1 MNLVRIIYISSATS
15 PMSDAA
21 LAALVA
27 QARSF
32 NADHGLTGMLI
43 YAEGNFL
50 QVLEGDER
58 EVDDLYERINRDS
71 RHQHLLCLE
80 RTAIASR
87 GFPDWNMGFRKLSGE
102 ECEDLPDWLSG
113 IPGEAPPPPRE
124 GLALLQRYGQGEG

>member
-1 MNLVRIIYISSATS
+1 MNLVRIIYISSATA

-50 QVLEGDER
+50 QLLEGDER
-58 EVDDLYERINRDS
+58 EVDELYERISRDP
-71 RHQHLLCLE
+71 RHAHLIRLE
-80 RTAIASR
+80 RTPIAR
-87 GFPDWNMGFRKLSGE
+87 RVFAGWNMGFRNLSGV
-102 ECEDLPDWLSG
+102 ECEDLPDWLVG
-113 IPGEAPPPPRE
+113 VPGDVSPPARE
-124 GLALLQRYGQGEG
+124 GMALLRHYGQGES